1 MSSSA
6 NRPGSSGPPRRLRAS
21 ALISAA
27 SSRIRRPRSRYLPP
41 TGLSVPLVTI
51 LDPGGEISVD
61 EQRAVMRYAIQQGTG
76 ADILFA
82 GGTTGE
88 WNRLDNP
95 QRQIV
100 AQITVDECRQAARRD
115 TRVEAW
121 VGITAHDTAATLAN
135 LEHAIAIG
143 ADAVVIAPLSIK
155 DAKNPIDFVERE
167 IGGAFERIGRTLPV
181 FLYDNAEIAAIGK
194 APHLHTRE
202 VRRLSQL
209 PWIHGV
215 KVTAG
220 KVVLGNY
227 TRAAAHFKRRGE
239 FAIYPGDAYLIFDL
253 FRPAKGIAGRT
264 RNYWNRYLTRN
275 SLPDGVVAGAAN
287 VLPREWQRSWQVCR
301 QSQLPLMERY
311 RGIVERWPTI
321 CEFTRNGQ
329 TTRLTI
335 ACLKAALKDLGIC
348 TSDAVAA
355 GTRAL
360 EPAERREFLRR
371 FRDLRRR
378 AAATLE
384 PEWLS
389 EAEAWATDVSARPR

>member
-1 MSSSA
+1 M
-6 NRPGSSGPPRRLRAS
+6 PPN
-21 ALISAA
+21 
-27 SSRIRRPRSRYLPP
+27 
-41 TGLSVPLVTI
+41 GLSVPLVTI
-51 LDPGGEISVD
+51 LDRSGEVIAD
-61 EQRAVMRYAIQQGTG
+61 EQRALVRYAIQQGTG
-76 ADILFA
+76 ANILFA

-100 AQITVDECRQAARRD
+100 AQIVVDECRAATGRD
-115 TRVEAW
+115 TCVEAW

-135 LEHAIAIG
+135 LEHAIGIG

-155 DAKNPIDFVERE
+155 DAKSPVDFVERAM
-167 IGGAFERIGRTLPV
+167 GGVFARIGRTVPV
-181 FLYDNAEIAAIGK
+181 FLYDNAEIVAVGK

-202 VRRLSQL
+202 VKRLSRL

-227 TRAAAHFKRRGE
+227 TRAASHFKRGGE

-253 FRPAKGIAGRT
+253 FRPAKGVAGRT

-321 CEFTRNGQ
+321 CAFERNGQ
-329 TTRLTI
+329 PVRLTI

-348 TSDAVAA
+348 SSDAVAA
-355 GTRAL
+355 GTPAF

-371 FRDLRRR
+371 FRDVRRR

-389 EAEAWATDVSARPR
+389 EAEAWATDASASPR